1 MPRRKPKPEQPEGIG
16 DAGIFL
22 TQASDDDLLRFLRRL
37 PMVAGSEDGSV
48 SVSDLIYEMR
58 LWGYVKSAWAKV
70 DGQPGIPGRLMQIAA
85 VYKVAEAQ
93 FEKDT
98 GERRRTP
105 RVIDLPSFI
114 SIYTSEGLP

>member
-1 MPRRKPKPEQPEGIG
+1 MPGHKDQLKQPEGIG
-16 DAGIFL
+16 DAGAFL
-22 TQASDDDLLRFLRRL
+22 AQASDAELLRFLRRL
-37 PMVAGSEDGSV
+37 PMVAGSEDGSITI
-48 SVSDLIYEMR
+48 SDLIFEMK
-58 LWGYVKSAWAKV
+58 LWPFVKAAWAKV

>member
-1 MPRRKPKPEQPEGIG
+1 
-16 DAGIFL
+16 
-22 TQASDDDLLRFLRRL
+22 
-37 PMVAGSEDGSV
+37 MVAGSEDGSI

-58 LWGYVKSAWAKV
+58 LWGYVKSSWAKV